1 MRNTDK
7 FRGCLI
13 GGAGYTFDSF
23 EVTKTGVIT
32 MNQITTFRDTY
43 RFLRDTHRFLSNF
56 YQHPFTD
63 N

>member
-23 EVTKTGVIT
+23 EVTKTNRKAFDSLPKMLIPS
-32 MNQITTFRDTY
+32 R
-43 RFLRDTHRFLSNF
+43 
-56 YQHPFTD
+56 
-63 N
+63 